1 MASNPIKIGFIEDN
15 ELLLENYKEYFDSSD
30 EFTCTFAFGTIP
42 DLFTYMKSNYL
53 AIPDIVLVDIQLPE
67 INGIEGIPL
76 LQERLAGT
84 RIVMMTAFDDK
95 ESVMSAFSNGAAGF
109 LTKNMSLN
117 AVSESLLS
125 LVNHGAALSPSAARI
140 LIASVGQKM
149 QKINSI
155 INRLTPR
162 EREIARFIKSGLSY
176 QQIADQLFISAR
188 TVNQHLKHIYQK
200 VGVNSRS
207 QLAAKMEE

>member
-1 MASNPIKIGFIEDN
+1 MANKPIKICFIEDN
-15 ELLLENYKEYFDSSD
+15 ELLIENYKEYFESSD

-117 AVSESLLS
+117 AVSEALLS
-125 LVNHGAALSPSAARI
+125 LLNNGAALSPSAARI

>member
-1 MASNPIKIGFIEDN
+1 MASNPIKIGVIEDN
-15 ELLLENYKEYFDSSD
+15 ELLLENYKEYFESSD

-53 AIPDIVLVDIQLPE
+53 AIPDIVLLDIQLPE

-76 LQERLAGT
+76 LQERLAGS

-117 AVSESLLS
+117 AVSEALLS
-125 LVNHGAALSPSAARI
+125 LVNNGAALCPSAARV

>member
-1 MASNPIKIGFIEDN
+1 MANNPIKIGFIEDN
-15 ELLLENYKEYFDSSD
+15 ELLLENYKEYFESSD

-117 AVSESLLS
+117 AVSEALLS
-125 LVNHGAALSPSAARI
+125 LLNNGAALSPSAARI
-140 LIASVGQKM
+140 LIASLGQKM

>member
-1 MASNPIKIGFIEDN
+1 MANNPIKIGFIEDN
-15 ELLLENYKEYFDSSD
+15 ELLLENYKEYFESSD

-53 AIPDIVLVDIQLPE
+53 AIPDIVLLDIHLPE

-109 LTKNMSLN
+109 LTKNMSLS
-117 AVSESLLS
+117 AVSEALLS
-125 LVNHGAALSPSAARI
+125 LVNNGAALCPSAARV

-162 EREIARFIKSGLSY
+162 EREIARFIKSGFSY

>member
-1 MASNPIKIGFIEDN
+1 MANNPIKIGFIEDN
-15 ELLLENYKEYFDSSD
+15 ELLLENYKEYFESSA

-117 AVSESLLS
+117 AVSEALLS
-125 LVNHGAALSPSAARI
+125 LLNNGAALSPSAARI

>member
-1 MASNPIKIGFIEDN
+1 
-15 ELLLENYKEYFDSSD
+15 
-30 EFTCTFAFGTIP
+30 
-42 DLFTYMKSNYL
+42 
-53 AIPDIVLVDIQLPE
+53 
-67 INGIEGIPL
+67 
-76 LQERLAGT
+76 
-84 RIVMMTAFDDK
+84 MTAFDDK

-117 AVSESLLS
+117 AVSEALLS
-125 LVNHGAALSPSAARI
+125 LLNNGAALSPSAARI

>member
-15 ELLLENYKEYFDSSD
+15 ELLLENYKEYFESSD

-53 AIPDIVLVDIQLPE
+53 AIPDIVLLDIQLPE

-109 LTKNMSLN
+109 LTKNMSLS
-117 AVSESLLS
+117 AVSEALLS
-125 LVNHGAALSPSAARI
+125 LLNNGAALCPSAARV

>member
-15 ELLLENYKEYFDSSD
+15 ELLLENYKEYFESSD

-53 AIPDIVLVDIQLPE
+53 AIPDIVLLDIQLPE

-109 LTKNMSLN
+109 LTKNMSLS
-117 AVSESLLS
+117 AVSEALFS
-125 LVNHGAALSPSAARI
+125 LVNNGAALCPSAARV

>member
-1 MASNPIKIGFIEDN
+1 MATHPIKIGFIEDN
-15 ELLLENYKEYFDSSD
+15 ELLLENYKEYFESSD

-117 AVSESLLS
+117 AVSEALLS

>member
-15 ELLLENYKEYFDSSD
+15 ELLLENYKEYFESSD

-42 DLFTYMKSNYL
+42 DLFTFMKSNYL
-53 AIPDIVLVDIQLPE
+53 AIPDIVLVDIHLPE
-67 INGIEGIPL
+67 MNGIEGIPL

-117 AVSESLLS
+117 AVSEALLS

>member
-1 MASNPIKIGFIEDN
+1 MANDPIKIGFIEDN
-15 ELLLENYKEYFDSSD
+15 ELLLENYKEYFESSD

-117 AVSESLLS
+117 AVSEALLS
-125 LVNHGAALSPSAARI
+125 LLNNGAALSPSAARI

>member
-1 MASNPIKIGFIEDN
+1 MANNPIKIGFIEDN
-15 ELLLENYKEYFDSSD
+15 ELLLENYKEYFESSD

-117 AVSESLLS
+117 AVSEALLS

>member
-15 ELLLENYKEYFDSSD
+15 ELLLENYKEYFESSD

-53 AIPDIVLVDIQLPE
+53 AIPDIVLLDIQLPE

-76 LQERLAGT
+76 LQERLAGS

-117 AVSESLLS
+117 AVSEALLS
-125 LVNHGAALSPSAARI
+125 LLNNGAALCPSAARV

>member
-1 MASNPIKIGFIEDN
+1 MATHPIKIGFIEDN

-42 DLFTYMKSNYL
+42 DLFTFMKSNYL

-162 EREIARFIKSGLSY
+162 EREIARYIKSGLSY

>member
-15 ELLLENYKEYFDSSD
+15 ELLLENYKEYFESSD

-53 AIPDIVLVDIQLPE
+53 AIPDIVLLDIQLPE

-117 AVSESLLS
+117 AVSEALLS
-125 LVNHGAALSPSAARI
+125 LVNNGAALCPSAARV

>member
-1 MASNPIKIGFIEDN
+1 MANNPIKIGFIEDN
-15 ELLLENYKEYFDSSD
+15 ELLLENYKEYFESSD

-117 AVSESLLS
+117 AVSEALLS
-125 LVNHGAALSPSAARI
+125 LLNNGAALSPSAARI

>member
-1 MASNPIKIGFIEDN
+1 
-15 ELLLENYKEYFDSSD
+15 
-30 EFTCTFAFGTIP
+30 
-42 DLFTYMKSNYL
+42 
-53 AIPDIVLVDIQLPE
+53 
-67 INGIEGIPL
+67 
-76 LQERLAGT
+76 
-84 RIVMMTAFDDK
+84 
-95 ESVMSAFSNGAAGF
+95 
-109 LTKNMSLN
+109 
-117 AVSESLLS
+117 
-125 LVNHGAALSPSAARI
+125 
-140 LIASVGQKM
+140 M